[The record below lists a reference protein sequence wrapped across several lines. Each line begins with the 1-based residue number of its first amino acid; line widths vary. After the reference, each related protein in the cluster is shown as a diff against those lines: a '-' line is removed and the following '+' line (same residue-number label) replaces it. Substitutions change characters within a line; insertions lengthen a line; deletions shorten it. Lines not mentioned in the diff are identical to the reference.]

1 MSKLNFYL
9 SNVTMSLSQLTVLED
24 EIVKFIRSWFGL
36 NNSSNREIMFI
47 PRKCGGLGVIN
58 PTTTYIAKKI
68 SFLLSTLNSDDPQ
81 TRHSARSSLELHMK
95 KRRVDKNNIDSSF
108 ACYCTDEN
116 GRLVKQCAVNWP
128 KSVWIEL
135 NELCMREGL
144 RLEMSG
150 DEYVYISSLDNEV
163 AIVLRNQSTT
173 FNHIKSQ
180 HLNNRITRFKTKI
193 SQGRILS
200 TPCIDF
206 QISNNY
212 LTNTAIND
220 NLVKSIFKTRL
231 QLLECNSLLHRYY
244 PHVYPKSCLLCNN
257 PFDTVSHVLNG
268 CMIFNDLYIK
278 RHDKIVYH
286 IHFQLTTSRPQ
297 FTVYI
302 NRLIT
307 GNMLNA
313 NTTELYANV
322 IHRKPD
328 LLIFDDQLKKA
339 YIVEVSSPYDAF
351 VDQCYNTK
359 FMYYSP
365 LCELINL
372 DTTYSC
378 KIVIIIIGST
388 GCVHKN
394 VVPGLKMLGFDTRR
408 SKAIAKYLSISDAI
422 GPKIVWQMRVG
433 AVNAQRRFV
442 FALQLGICW
451 AMGLLFT
458 IFQSFASLVPCSLFL
473 TFCL

>member
-1 MSKLNFYL
+1 MLPIVAKFEAINIMVMSKLNFYL

-36 NNSSNREIMFI
+36 NNSSNRDIMFI
-47 PRKCGGLGVIN
+47 PRKFGGLGVIN

-108 ACYCTDEN
+108 AGYCTDEN

-150 DEYVYISSLDNEV
+150 DEYVYISSFDNEV

-173 FNHIKSQ
+173 FNHIKNQ

-220 NLVKSIFKTRL
+220 NLVKFIFKTRL

-244 PHVYPKSCLLCNN
+244 PRVYPKSCLLCNN
-257 PFDTVSHVLNG
+257 PFDTASHVLNG
-268 CMIFNDLYIK
+268 CMIFNDMYIK
-278 RHDKIVYH
+278 RHDRIVNH
-286 IHFQLTTSRPQ
+286 IHSQLTTSRPQ
-297 FTVYI
+297 FTVYV

-313 NTTELYANV
+313 NTTEL
-322 IHRKPD
+322 
-328 LLIFDDQLKKA
+328 L
-339 YIVEVSSPYDAF
+339 
-351 VDQCYNTK
+351 
-359 FMYYSP
+359 
-365 LCELINL
+365 
-372 DTTYSC
+372 
-378 KIVIIIIGST
+378 
-388 GCVHKN
+388 
-394 VVPGLKMLGFDTRR
+394 
-408 SKAIAKYLSISDAI
+408 
-422 GPKIVWQMRVG
+422 
-433 AVNAQRRFV
+433 
-442 FALQLGICW
+442 
-451 AMGLLFT
+451 
-458 IFQSFASLVPCSLFL
+458 
-473 TFCL
+473 